1 MSDKQT
7 SHNNLGGVLESVVIL
22 AIIAVLIQTFLQD
35 LAILLGWPWD
45 LRKALLFAGFGFDLF
60 FSLEFLTR
68 LYLAMLNRQTG
79 VYLFRDRGW
88 IDFLAS
94 IPLLTLNSGP
104 AALGILAGGV
114 TVLGMGGMVNVLKVV
129 KAIRIAR
136 ILRLLR
142 VLKIFARIK
151 HTDSVMAQRHVAKI
165 SATAV
170 SSIIFVLLAASF
182 VWSFL
187 ELPSF
192 ETNYREDVVAYV
204 ELDQELDA
212 AETRAAVAEA
222 EPGVLVLKSEG
233 RSLFSRHD
241 NEYYE
246 SYFGPGDY
254 DVLEIGGTQ
263 LFVDLRPLN
272 ASDAREN
279 LIHFVIIV
287 VIVLV
292 FLFGYS
298 PHFALTVSDPIHVM
312 RRGFAEPTYNLAV
325 KIAEPYK
332 DDEVYRLAAQY
343 NEVFLP
349 MKDRSSGSA
358 SGNSELSMDDI
369 QDAFE

>member
-1 MSDKQT
+1 MSEKQT
-7 SHNNLGGVLESVVIL
+7 SHNNLGSLLEAVVVL

-35 LAILLGWPWD
+35 LATVLGWPWD

-60 FSLEFLTR
+60 FSIEFLTR
-68 LYLAMLNRQTG
+68 LYLAMLNRRTG

-88 IDFLAS
+88 IDFFAS

-170 SSIIFVLLAASF
+170 ASIIFVLLAASF
-182 VWSFL
+182 AWSFL

-192 ETNYREDVVAYV
+192 ETTYREDVISYV
-204 ELDQELDA
+204 ELDQETGA
-212 AETRAAVAEA
+212 PETRIAVAEG
-222 EPGVLVLKSEG
+222 EPAVLVLKSEG
-233 RSLFSRHD
+233 RTLFSRHD
-241 NEYYE
+241 DKYYQT
-246 SYFGPGDY
+246 YFGPGDY
-254 DVLEIGGTQ
+254 DVLDIGETRI
-263 LFVDLRPLN
+263 FVDLRPLN
-272 ASDAREN
+272 AAEAREN

-332 DDEVYRLAAQY
+332 DDEVYRLAARY
-343 NEVFLP
+343 NEVYLP